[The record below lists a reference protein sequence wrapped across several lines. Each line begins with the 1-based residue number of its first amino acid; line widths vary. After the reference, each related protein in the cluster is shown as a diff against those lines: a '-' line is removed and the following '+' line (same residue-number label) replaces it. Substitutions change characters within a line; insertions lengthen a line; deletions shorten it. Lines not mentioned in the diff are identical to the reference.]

1 MHLLGDIIAWIIKVV
16 GDLGYPGIFLMMTLE
31 SSFFPFPS
39 EVVMIPAGYLAYQGQ
54 MNLWVAIAMGIAGSL
69 AGALINYYLA
79 VWLGR
84 PFLERYGRYLFL
96 PPDKLHRMES
106 FFRDHGEISTFIGR
120 LITVVRQYIS
130 FPAGLARMPLGK
142 FLFYTGLGAGLWVAI
157 LAAIGYL
164 AAGNETLIRAYS
176 REATLGV
183 LALCA
188 ALAGLYVARHRRKQR
203 RAGALPRAYGDQP

>member
-1 MHLLGDIIAWIIKVV
+1 MHLLGDVIQWIIRVV

-54 MNLWVAIAMGIAGSL
+54 MNLTVAIAMGIAGSL

-84 PFLERYGRYLFL
+84 PLLERYGRYLFL
-96 PPDKLHRMES
+96 PPDKLHRMEA

-142 FLFYTGLGAGLWVAI
+142 FLFYTGLGAGIWVAI
-157 LAAIGYL
+157 LAAVGYL
-164 AAGNETLIRAYS
+164 AAGNEALIRVYS

-183 LALCA
+183 IALCVT
-188 ALAGLYVARHRRKQR
+188 LAGLYVARHRRKQR
-203 RAGALPRAYGDQP
+203 QP